1 MSGEKQVVHLVSRS
15 SLLAVMLASD
25 TNTSTA
31 MAFKLM
37 FSLALLLSLWATAG
51 CDFFVEGV
59 LQLECRD
66 RYFMIAVDLAA
77 TGDVPRFEA
86 VDGTGTYAITE
97 DYAAKCGYSISIL
110 SLLGLV
116 ELRASYFSCH
126 TEKGAGF
133 SFRFNLITTYEG
145 VDAYYA
151 LNKTCSSPL
160 PWSPRE
166 VTCEVNYMEVSVRSE
181 LPCQSGSSDD
191 SSTLGPLYSPS
202 TEVWQVTFQNPY
214 QQLPPMNLSQARQEG
229 YIFDHVHDRIV
240 FRTPYGQ
247 PESYHT
253 EVTGVPVEV
262 VHATVF
268 SRQSWVVVMVDLI
281 AACSMDEGS
290 YDSGYMIWGTPE
302 ALYPSLGTTQ
312 ISFGLNGNLV
322 EQAAVV
328 QKGFIMER
336 YNSTVQ
342 IGIPYDAEGGYRKS
356 FVSDCLSEFYIF
368 NLYLKQTS
376 VDERHEETV
385 LWFHRTLVTPLLS
398 SPLFTEDQTDVDNG
412 TFSIHLGKVPRDVE
426 LTSVQLNG
434 QEFAVPFSDSIAYTL
449 TEVRHSNKSHS
460 YTLKVPLHDP
470 IVIQEFS
477 KENAAMLH
485 KLDINYTLIVK
496 PGDEPY
502 YHTFSVTARMAV
514 SPPSFDVVCT
524 ESGID
529 FKLAYRSFDYLWD
542 FTIGSDRLTPV
553 LAANH
558 GYTMSNDSQSL
569 LLSVPLFTHG
579 YKYKDIGLNGFLGTF
594 SILVRDRE
602 TADILTST
610 TKTCLFNATE
620 FIMCSTNGWMT
631 VVVDLS
637 AVLPSGEMPTRFHLL
652 NNFCVPKA
660 VDGTRVLF
668 SFPLHSCGSTVKL
681 AKENVTYQNKIY
693 LDTSEN
699 AVEGMTVQCTYPL
712 VGLHRLFSIHKF
724 ESDKEGVGRIIPFVE
739 TTKATMT
746 PAKMTTI
753 APQRTRSPSLHLPPS
768 YPTARYIKVYR
779 VHNKPG
785 QFSKGPKGKLQVKTL
800 LRYA

>member
-1 MSGEKQVVHLVSRS
+1 
-15 SLLAVMLASD
+15 
-25 TNTSTA
+25 
-31 MAFKLM
+31 MAFKSM
-37 FSLALLLSLWATAG
+37 FSVALLLSLWSTAG

-59 LQLECRD
+59 LQLECHD
-66 RYFMIAVDLAA
+66 RYFVIAVDLAA
-77 TGDVPRFEA
+77 TGEVPRFEA

-97 DYAAKCGYSISIL
+97 HYAAKCGYSVSIL

-126 TEKGAGF
+126 TEKVPKETSFPDLLEEVTCASWLIFTTLFQGADF
-133 SFRFNLITTYEG
+133 SFRFNLITSYKG

-166 VTCEVNYMEVSVRSE
+166 VTCEVNYMEVSVRNE
-181 LPCQSGSSDD
+181 LPCQSGLSDGR
-191 SSTLGPLYSPS
+191 STFTPLYSPS
-202 TEVWQVTFQNPY
+202 TEDWQVTFQNPDA
-214 QQLPPMNLSQARQEG
+214 QFQPMNLSQARQQG
-229 YIFDHVHDRIV
+229 YIVDLVHDRIV

-247 PESYHT
+247 PDSYLT

-268 SRQSWVVVMVDLI
+268 SRQSWVVFMVDLM
-281 AACSMDEGS
+281 AACSKDEGS
-290 YDSGYMIWGTPE
+290 YDSGYMIWNTPE
-302 ALYPSLGTTQ
+302 ALYPSVGKTQ
-312 ISFGLNGNLV
+312 ISFGLNGNLM
-322 EQAAVV
+322 EQAAAV

-342 IGIPYDAEGGYRKS
+342 IGIPYNAEGGYRKS
-356 FVSDCLSEFYIF
+356 FVSDGLFEFYIF

-385 LWFHRTLVTPLLS
+385 LLYRRTLVTPLLS
-398 SPLFTEDQTDVDNG
+398 SPLVAEDQTDVENG
-412 TFSIHLGKVPRDVE
+412 TFSINLGKVPRDVE

-434 QEFAVPFSDSIAYTL
+434 QGFAVPFSDAIAYTL
-449 TEVRHSNKSHS
+449 TEVIHSNKSHS

-477 KENAAMLH
+477 KETAAMLH
-485 KLDINYTLIVK
+485 KLNINYTLIVT
-496 PGDEPY
+496 PGDKPY
-502 YHTFSVTARMAV
+502 HYTISVTALIAV

-553 LAANH
+553 LAAKH

-579 YKYKDIGLNGFLGTF
+579 YKYTDIGLKGFLGTF
-594 SILVRDRE
+594 TILVRDRE
-602 TADILTST
+602 TADIMTSAI
-610 TKTCLFNATE
+610 KTCLFNTTE

-637 AVLPSGEMPTRFHLL
+637 AVPNGERPAHFHLV
-652 NNFCVPKA
+652 NSFCVPKE

-681 AKENVTYQNKIY
+681 ARENVTYQNKIY

-699 AVEGMTVQCTYPL
+699 TVEGMTVQCMYPL
-712 VGLHRLFSIHKF
+712 ASLHRLFYTLKF
-724 ESDKEGVGRIIPFVE
+724 ESDKEGVGTIIPFVE
-739 TTKATMT
+739 TTKARITTTVT
-746 PAKMTTI
+746 PQI
-753 APQRTRSPSLHLPPS
+753 TRSPSLHLAPS

-779 VHNKPG
+779 VQSQPG
-785 QFSKGPKGKLQVKTL
+785 QFS
-800 LRYA
+800 

>member
-1 MSGEKQVVHLVSRS
+1 MVSSKAGRGTAFHGACLVKNKWFTWSVGTPTHQLLLWLIAHQVLIFELFSHFLFC
-15 SLLAVMLASD
+15 
-25 TNTSTA
+25 NH
-31 MAFKLM
+31 
-37 FSLALLLSLWATAG
+37 SLALLLPVHPLCPGHPERSPVRSTTW
-51 CDFFVEGV
+51 
-59 LQLECRD
+59 
-66 RYFMIAVDLAA
+66 RYVF
-77 TGDVPRFEA
+77 P
-86 VDGTGTYAITE
+86 
-97 DYAAKCGYSISIL
+97 KSP
-110 SLLGLV
+110 SLL
-116 ELRASYFSCH
+116 
-126 TEKGAGF
+126 KP
-133 SFRFNLITTYEG
+133 
-145 VDAYYA
+145 
-151 LNKTCSSPL
+151 SPL
-160 PWSPRE
+160 FLSPLI
-166 VTCEVNYMEVSVRSE
+166 MLPQVSVRSE

-356 FVSDCLSEFYIF
+356 FVSDGLSEFYIF

-470 IVIQEFS
+470 IVIQEVSLF
-477 KENAAMLH
+477 KNTVYHML
-485 KLDINYTLIVK
+485 N
-496 PGDEPY
+496 
-502 YHTFSVTARMAV
+502 
-514 SPPSFDVVCT
+514 
-524 ESGID
+524 
-529 FKLAYRSFDYLWD
+529 
-542 FTIGSDRLTPV
+542 
-553 LAANH
+553 
-558 GYTMSNDSQSL
+558 NDSQSL

-579 YKYKDIGLNGFLGTF
+579 YKYKVILATGLSRDIYNPCEGSLQGF
-594 SILVRDRE
+594 
-602 TADILTST
+602 
-610 TKTCLFNATE
+610 
-620 FIMCSTNGWMT
+620 
-631 VVVDLS
+631 
-637 AVLPSGEMPTRFHLL
+637 GEMPTRFHLL

-668 SFPLHSCGSTVKL
+668 SFPLHSCGSTVKVNI
-681 AKENVTYQNKIY
+681 ENVTYQNKIY

-699 AVEGMTVQCTYPL
+699 AVEGYTVQCTYPL
-712 VGLHRLFSIHKF
+712 ISLHRLFSIHKF
-724 ESDKEGVGRIIPFVE
+724 ESDKEGVGSIIPFVE
-739 TTKATMT
+739 TTK
-746 PAKMTTI
+746 AKMTTI

-785 QFSKGPKGKLQVKTL
+785 QFSKGK
-800 LRYA
+800 

>member
-97 DYAAKCGYSISIL
+97 DYAAQCGYSISIL

-356 FVSDCLSEFYIF
+356 FVSDGLSEFYIF

-385 LWFHRTLVTPLLS
+385 LWFHRTLVTPLLT
-398 SPLFTEDQTDVDNG
+398 SPLFTEDQTDVDDG

-485 KLDINYTLIVK
+485 KLDMNYTLIVK

-579 YKYKDIGLNGFLGTF
+579 YKYKDIGLNGFLGPF

-637 AVLPSGEMPTRFHLL
+637 VVLPSGEMPTRFHLL
-652 NNFCVPKA
+652 NNLCVPKA

-693 LDTSEN
+693 LDTSET

-724 ESDKEGVGRIIPFVE
+724 ESDKEGVGSIIPFVE

>member
-1 MSGEKQVVHLVSRS
+1 MQVLCNLCVSP
-15 SLLAVMLASD
+15 
-25 TNTSTA
+25 
-31 MAFKLM
+31 
-37 FSLALLLSLWATAG
+37 
-51 CDFFVEGV
+51 GV

-126 TEKGAGF
+126 TEKVLKK
-133 SFRFNLITTYEG
+133 R

-356 FVSDCLSEFYIF
+356 FVSDGLSEFYIF

-470 IVIQEFS
+470 IVIQEVSLF
-477 KENAAMLH
+477 KNTNAAMLH

-579 YKYKDIGLNGFLGTF
+579 YKYKDIGLKGFLGTF
-594 SILVRDRE
+594 TILVRDRE

-668 SFPLHSCGSTVKL
+668 SFPLHSCGSTVKV
-681 AKENVTYQNKIY
+681 NIY
-693 LDTSEN
+693 RFNFGLNPPTPHRK
-699 AVEGMTVQCTYPL
+699 TVQCTYPL
-712 VGLHRLFSIHKF
+712 ISLHRLFSIHKF
-724 ESDKEGVGRIIPFVE
+724 ESDKEGVGSIIPFVE
-739 TTKATMT
+739 TTKGMFACL
-746 PAKMTTI
+746 
-753 APQRTRSPSLHLPPS
+753 RTW
-768 YPTARYIKVYR
+768 V
-779 VHNKPG
+779 
-785 QFSKGPKGKLQVKTL
+785 
-800 LRYA
+800 